1 MDLHLHLTSTLLNR
15 RSLMTRLD
23 FTKLFDLS
31 SMDKLLV
38 GYEPMFKRLEEAH
51 ESLSKVIP
59 NYPPYNIVK
68 VDDNKYVI
76 EMAVAGF
83 GKSNLD
89 IEIQDGTLV
98 VSGSSSLNDDTTA
111 YIYKGIAD
119 RNFTRKFSIA
129 ESIEIKNAD
138 LINGMLKIWLENII
152 PDTKK
157 PKKVDINDPSEPVK
171 SNKQFLAEK
180 NKED

>member
-1 MDLHLHLTSTLLNR
+1 
-15 RSLMTRLD
+15 MTKLE
-23 FTKLFDLS
+23 FSKLFDMP

-51 ESLSKVIP
+51 ESLAKVIP

-98 VSGSSSLNDDTTA
+98 VSGQSQLADMYEEGINNT

-129 ESIEIKNAD
+129 DTVEIKNAD

-152 PDTKK
+152 PDSKK
-157 PKKVDINDPSEPVK
+157 PKKVDINDTS
-171 SNKQFLAEK
+171 SAINTNK
-180 NKED
+180 

>member
-1 MDLHLHLTSTLLNR
+1 
-15 RSLMTRLD
+15 MTKLE
-23 FTKLFDLS
+23 FAKLFDMP

-51 ESLSKVIP
+51 ESLAKVIP

-98 VSGSSSLNDDTTA
+98 VSGQSQLADMYEEGINNT

-129 ESIEIKNAD
+129 DTVEIKNAD

-152 PDTKK
+152 PDSKK
-157 PKKVDINDPSEPVK
+157 PKKVDINDTSSAIK
-171 SNKQFLAEK
+171 TNK
-180 NKED
+180 

>member
-1 MDLHLHLTSTLLNR
+1 
-15 RSLMTRLD
+15 MTQ
-23 FTKLFDLS
+23 FDIAK
-31 SMDKLLV
+31 MFDMPTIDKFFV
-38 GYEPMFKRLEEAH
+38 GYEPMIKRMEEAH
-51 ESLSKVIP
+51 AALSKTIP

-68 VDDNKYVI
+68 VDENKYVI

-89 IEIQDGTLV
+89 IEIQDGTLI
-98 VSGSSSLNDDTTA
+98 VSGQSQLADMYEEGINNT
-111 YIYKGIAD
+111 YLYKGIAD

-129 ESIEIKNAD
+129 DTVEIKNAD

-157 PKKVDINDPSEPVK
+157 PKKVEINDPTSSKPVK
-171 SNKQFLAEK
+171 TEKQFLAEK

>member
-1 MDLHLHLTSTLLNR
+1 
-15 RSLMTRLD
+15 MTKLE
-23 FTKLFDLS
+23 FSKLFDMP

-38 GYEPMFKRLEEAH
+38 GYEPMFRRLEEAH

-98 VSGSSSLNDDTTA
+98 VSGQSQLADMYEEGINNT

-129 ESIEIKNAD
+129 DTVEIKNAD

-171 SNKQFLAEK
+171 PNKEFLAEN
-180 NKED
+180 NKRD

>member
-1 MDLHLHLTSTLLNR
+1 
-15 RSLMTRLD
+15 MTQ
-23 FTKLFDLS
+23 FDIAK
-31 SMDKLLV
+31 MFDMPTIDKFFV
-38 GYEPMFKRLEEAH
+38 GYEPMIKRMEEAH
-51 ESLSKVIP
+51 AALSKSIP

-68 VDDNKYVI
+68 VDENKYVI

-98 VSGSSSLNDDTTA
+98 VSGQSQLADMYDEGINNT
-111 YIYKGIAD
+111 YLYKGIAD

-129 ESIEIKNAD
+129 DTVEIKNAD

-157 PKKVDINDPSEPVK
+157 SKKVDINDPTSKEPTK
-171 SNKQFLAEK
+171 TSNKQFLTET